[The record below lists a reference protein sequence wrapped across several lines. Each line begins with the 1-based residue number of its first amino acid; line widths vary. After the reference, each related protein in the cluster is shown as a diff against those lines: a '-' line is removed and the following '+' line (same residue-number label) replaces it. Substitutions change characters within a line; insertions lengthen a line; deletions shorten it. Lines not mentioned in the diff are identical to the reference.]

1 MPTVSPQGGGRR
13 ICRGCIGIG
22 THGTGRTA
30 HPGTGV
36 LTRGTGQAYTGT
48 AGGGESHGITAH
60 GTAGMI
66 RGSTG
71 IRHIH
76 IGGAGIRNR
85 TIIIGMTIS
94 MMLQVQ
100 AGVTS
105 GGEAEPVL
113 TA

>member
-1 MPTVSPQGGGRR
+1 MPTVSPPGGGHR
-13 ICRGCIGIG
+13 ICPGCIGIG
-22 THGTGRTA
+22 TLGTGRGA
-30 HPGTGV
+30 HPGIGV
-36 LTRGTGQAYTGT
+36 LTRGIGPVSGGT
-48 AGGGESHGITAH
+48 AGTGEIHGITAH

-71 IRHIH
+71 ILHMH
-76 IGGAGIRNR
+76 IGGAGILNR

-100 AGVTS
+100 AGGTS
-105 GGEAEPVL
+105 TGGAEPVL